1 MPVLIEA
8 LSVVIKRSSIDE
20 KYVGGWPALEEQV
33 PNNTLCYDDEIVR
46 VGFMMPDD
54 AKAFMRQLQV
64 NGLALL
70 KDGKAVDFVG
80 VHQIEGL
87 MATCDW
93 LEFLHTDLTESGS
106 RVAICRLVGTSIWA
120 VVAPPNWE
128 YEGSLSQ
135 KCGVGNTADT
145 NHLKFLRHEKGI
157 DVYLNPETGDEVF
170 VGRTGK

>member
-8 LSVVIKRSSIDE
+8 LSIVVKRSAIDE
-20 KYVGGWPALEEQV
+20 KYPGGWSAFV
-33 PNNTLCYDDEIVR
+33 DSIPNSTLCYDDEIAR

-54 AKAFMRQLQV
+54 AEAFMKQLQV

-80 VHQIEGL
+80 VHQFDGL
-87 MATCDW
+87 TAACDW
-93 LEFLHTDLTESGS
+93 LEFLHTDLTESGY
-106 RVAICRLVGTSIWA
+106 RVAICRVVGTSIWA
-120 VVAPPNWE
+120 VAAPPNWE

-135 KCGVGNTADT
+135 TCGVGNTADT
-145 NHLKFLRHEKGI
+145 NHLKFLRHEDGI
-157 DVYLNPETGDEVF
+157 DVYLNTDTGDEVF